1 MQVSSAYKFK
11 PASDNDWGRSFTGN
25 RKRSGRRI
33 EHCPLYLNDLAI
45 DKTLSMQPKNFLF
58 ER

>member
-1 MQVSSAYKFK
+1 MSSAYKFK
-11 PASDNDWGRSFTGN
+11 PASDNDWGRLLTDN

-33 EHCPLYLNDLAI
+33 EHCPPYLNNPTL
-45 DKTLSMQPKNFLF
+45 DKTLSMQNYQNFLF